1 MKTVQATRAKNLL
14 GQVLDDACLDMVML
28 ERHGKEQVAL
38 MPASEARMGVLCSY
52 ATGAMSRGTAMK
64 RLGLT
69 WYGQLVDAMTAAGLS
84 VQMSAAAKSMAA
96 EVEQLLSESER

>member
-28 ERHGKEQVAL
+28 ERHGREQVAL
-38 MPASEARMGVLCSY
+38 MPASEARMGVLCAY
-52 ATGAMSRGTAMK
+52 AIGVMTRGTAMK

-69 WYGQLVDAMTAAGLS
+69 WYGQLVDAMQAAGVRLQVS
-84 VQMSAAAKSMAA
+84 PVKEELMAA
-96 EVEQLLSESER
+96 EVEQVLGQA